1 MAANQGTAD
10 SAYFRLFMKP
20 ELIAKSDRA
29 QISHAPICIAV
40 VLFLTYDDRLLVA
53 K

>member
-1 MAANQGTAD
+1 MTADLGTGD

-20 ELIAKSDRA
+20 ELIAKSDRVE
-29 QISHAPICIAV
+29 ISHAPICIAV
-40 VLFLTYDDRLLVA
+40 VLFLTYDDELLVA